1 MLAQQKR
8 EGLGSRHPAPADQVT
23 QGKSSDP
30 LETWFPH
37 LNRGRVG
44 LDHQQGPWSLMTKR
58 LTVSPKSQAGNEFN
72 LSHKPLRLDILQCF
86 PPVRRRPWLVWL
98 SGFSACLRTEGSWVP
113 VQSGHMPGL
122 RASSLWGVCQR
133 QPHTDVSP
141 SPSLPFPLFKNKFK
155 KKNPFNC
162 EKKDTGAGMQESSM
176 ASRNGVRQ
184 HCSPWEAG
192 PRGHEHVGERPAC
205 SASTVLRRLEEKAAQ
220 PISQRRSKAEIFTPC
235 SAPCA
240 ARTFKTCRPDY
251 LVRGTELFSLRLPP
265 KVMATANTTRAIQ
278 CE

>member
-113 VQSGHMPGL
+113 VV
-122 RASSLWGVCQR
+122 RAHAWVKGQFPVGGV
-133 QPHTDVSP
+133 P
-141 SPSLPFPLFKNKFK
+141 
-155 KKNPFNC
+155 
-162 EKKDTGAGMQESSM
+162 
-176 ASRNGVRQ
+176 
-184 HCSPWEAG
+184 EA
-192 PRGHEHVGERPAC
+192 
-205 SASTVLRRLEEKAAQ
+205 
-220 PISQRRSKAEIFTPC
+220 
-235 SAPCA
+235 
-240 ARTFKTCRPDY
+240 
-251 LVRGTELFSLRLPP
+251 
-265 KVMATANTTRAIQ
+265 TTH
-278 CE
+278 